1 MKPVRAVVYIVVN
14 MPETVK
20 KGCADSNEQF
30 MRPAL
35 DIARRGLLA
44 GEPPIGACLVR
55 NGEVLVVQNNAVIGE
70 LDVTAHAEMRVIR
83 TACRQLRSLTLTGC
97 RLFVT
102 VEPCPMCLSACYY
115 AGISEIVFAARLSDI
130 NALTHSELTVPDSRV
145 FDDLFAHHATGID
158 VMGDCLRDESRSLLD
173 EWAGRFS
180 KAQ

>member
-1 MKPVRAVVYIVVN
+1 MSEIAEQPL
-14 MPETVK
+14 TV
-20 KGCADSNEQF
+20 SNETY

-55 NGEVLVVQNNAVIGE
+55 NDKVVVARNNAVIGE
-70 LDVTAHAEMRVIR
+70 LDVTAHAEIRVIR
-83 TACRQLRSLTLTGC
+83 EACRQLRTLKLSDC

-115 AGISEIVFAARLSDI
+115 ADIAEIIFAARLSDI
-130 NALTHSELTVPDSRV
+130 NALTGNELMVSDSGS
-145 FDDLFAHHATGID
+145 FSDFFADHVTKID
-158 VMGDCLRDESRSLLD
+158 MTGDCLREESRSLLE
-173 EWAGRFS
+173 EWAGRFL